1 MNDKIISVVTGGSGF
16 VGSHLVDLLLSK
28 GHKVKCIVRSSS
40 NLRWLKDKDVEIV
53 NTGLYDVEKLKE
65 VLKDADY
72 LFHVAGIVK
81 AKSLEDYIKGNV
93 ETTKNLLEAI
103 KSTNKSIKRVVIV
116 SSLTATGPSKI
127 GKPNNELTPLNP
139 ITRYGVS
146 KKTEETLV
154 KNYMEE
160 IPISIVRPP
169 AVYGPRDT
177 EIYLIFKTYK
187 SGLLPLIGFNKK
199 EVSIVHVSDL
209 VRGIYLAATAPKA
222 VGEIYFV
229 GSKNYYTW
237 DEMGNA
243 IAKGMGKRA
252 LTLKLPH
259 FLVYTVG
266 AIAEFFS
273 WFSSKAATFNFEK
286 ARDFVQEA
294 QTCDSSKALKDFGYV
309 SEISLEDGMKT
320 TIQWYKDNK
329 WL

>member
-1 MNDKIISVVTGGSGF
+1 MNNKLVSVVTGGSGF

-40 NLRWLKDKDVEIV
+40 NLRWLKDKDVEII
-53 NTGLYDVEKLKE
+53 NSGLYDLEKLKD

-81 AKSLEDYIKGNV
+81 AKSMEDYIKGNV

-103 KSTNKSIKRVVIV
+103 KSVNKSIKRVVIV

-146 KKTEETLV
+146 KKAEENLV
-154 KNYMEE
+154 KSYMKD
-160 IPISIVRPP
+160 IPITIVRPP

-209 VRGIYLAATAPKA
+209 VRGIFMAATCDKA
-222 VGEIYFV
+222 AGEIYFI
-229 GSKNYYTW
+229 GSKEYYNW

-252 LTLKLPH
+252 LTLRLPH

-273 WFSSKAATFNFEK
+273 KFSSKAATFNFEK

-294 QTCDSSKALKDFGYV
+294 QTCDSSKAFNHFGYQ
-309 SEISLEDGMKT
+309 SEISLEDGMKS
-320 TIQWYKDNK
+320 TINWYKDNK

>member
-1 MNDKIISVVTGGSGF
+1 MNDKLISVVTGASGF
-16 VGSHLVDLLLSK
+16 VGSHLVDLLLEK

-53 NTGLYDVEKLKE
+53 NTGLFDVEKLKE
-65 VLKDADY
+65 VVKDADY

-81 AKSLEDYIKGNV
+81 AKKIEDYMKGNV
-93 ETTKNLLEAI
+93 ETTKNLLEAV
-103 KSTNKSIKRVVIV
+103 KAVNKSIKRVVIV

-139 ITRYGVS
+139 ITRYGIS
-146 KKTEETLV
+146 KKAEETLV
-154 KNYMEE
+154 KSYMDE
-160 IPISIVRPP
+160 IPITIVRPP

-187 SGLLPLIGFNKK
+187 NGLLPLIGFNKK

-209 VRGIYLAATAPKA
+209 VRGIYLAATSPKA
-222 VGEIYFV
+222 VGQIYFI
-229 GSKNYYTW
+229 GSKDYYNW
-237 DEMGNA
+237 DQMGNA
-243 IAKGMGKRA
+243 IAKGMGKKA
-252 LTLKLPH
+252 LTIRLPH

-294 QTCDSSKALKDFGYV
+294 QTCDSSKAFNDFGYV
-309 SEISLEDGMKT
+309 SEIPLEEGMKE
-320 TIQWYKDNK
+320 TIKWYKDNK